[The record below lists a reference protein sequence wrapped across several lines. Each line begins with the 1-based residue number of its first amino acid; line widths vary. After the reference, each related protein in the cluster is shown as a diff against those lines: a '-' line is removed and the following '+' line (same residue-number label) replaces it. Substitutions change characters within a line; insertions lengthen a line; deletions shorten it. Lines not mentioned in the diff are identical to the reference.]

1 MRVWDKKK
9 IEMQIIVKTSIQTFL
24 VEVEPNY
31 TIETLKTIIQDTY
44 GLPFRQQ
51 TIQLNGI
58 TLNDNNKTL
67 NDYHISDDSVVH
79 LVLRIR
85 E

>member
-1 MRVWDKKK
+1 
-9 IEMQIIVKTSIQTFL
+9 MQIIVKTSIETYL

-58 TLNDNNKTL
+58 TLNDDNKTL
-67 NDYHISDDSVVH
+67 NDYHISHDSIVH